1 MALGERM
8 KKKYFFIFLV
18 LLVAGKA
25 FSFQKGF
32 ISVDKAEVRNFPASN
47 SGKVIKTLKEE
58 AEIIIYDTKGTN
70 KIENGIIDT
79 WYKIS
84 DTSEQYLNISDAITF
99 PSIIYKWNVYDQKFE
114 EICIY
119 DYKIENNQLYLKII
133 SESSRKFHWI
143 SGDEINWKCNNNKN
157 ILILEKFLNNEFD
170 RTFFRLNATTTK
182 ARNNTRKQVDYTYV
196 NKGINAVFEESGVA
210 GDWLYSVEISEN
222 TIDLPLGL
230 EIGLSKETVIKILG
244 VPPKEENDSLFY
256 EIKNTYTKLLEF
268 DFLFEDNQLTK
279 ITFRQEF

>member
-1 MALGERM
+1 M
-8 KKKYFFIFLV
+8 KNKYFFIFLI

-25 FSFQKGF
+25 FSFQKGI
-32 ISVDKAEVRNFPASN
+32 ISVDKSEVRSFPASN
-47 SGKVIKTLKEE
+47 SGKVIKTLKAED
-58 AEIIIYDTKGTN
+58 EIIIYDTKGTN

-84 DTSEQYLNISDAITF
+84 DASEQYINISDAITF
-99 PSIIYKWNVYDQKFE
+99 PSIIYNWNVYDQEYE
-114 EICIY
+114 EVCIY
-119 DYKIENNQLYLKII
+119 DYKVENNQLYLEII
-133 SESSRKFHWI
+133 SERSGNFHWI
-143 SGDEINWKCNNNKN
+143 PGDEIDWKNNNNKN

-182 ARNNTRKQVDYTYV
+182 PRNNTRKQVDYTYK

-244 VPPKEENDSLFY
+244 VPSKEENDSLLY
-256 EIKNTYTKLLEF
+256 EVKNTYIKWIEF
-268 DFLFEDNQLTK
+268 DFQFENNQLIK
-279 ITFRQEF
+279 ISFRQEF